1 MVERIEQIRQAGG
14 DHAAEVLSSAYKEM
28 LTAKER
34 AASGKSA
41 DIKDFQGR
49 NAALEKSVAEFEAM
63 YKTDTFKNLSAVY
76 SYLAEQGYKI
86 ANRTIYQHKNEGKL
100 KSGDDGVYLKK
111 NVDEYAEKYLELL
124 DNENGSGSLIDQ
136 KNEAEIKLKQLRGQR
151 EQILIDEAMGRL
163 ISRDKVGR
171 EFAARIEEIKRGF
184 EEIENTLPE
193 LLEGKNAHEIRETI
207 KWKHDY
213 ILEQYSRKLEAVR

>member
-1 MVERIEQIRQAGG
+1 MIERIEQIRQAGG
-14 DHAAEVLSSAYKEM
+14 DHAAEVLESAYKEM
-28 LTAKER
+28 LRAKER

-49 NAALEKSVAEFEAM
+49 AATLEKSVAEFEAM

-86 ANRTIYQHKNEGKL
+86 ANRTIYQHKDEGKL
-100 KSGDDGVYLKK
+100 KSGEDGVYLKK

-124 DNENGSGSLIDQ
+124 ENGSGSGSLVDQ
-136 KNEAEIKLKQLRGQR
+136 KNEAEIKLKQLRAER

-163 ISRDKVGR
+163 IPRLDVGR

-213 ILEQYSRKLEAVR
+213 ILEQYSRKLEAGR